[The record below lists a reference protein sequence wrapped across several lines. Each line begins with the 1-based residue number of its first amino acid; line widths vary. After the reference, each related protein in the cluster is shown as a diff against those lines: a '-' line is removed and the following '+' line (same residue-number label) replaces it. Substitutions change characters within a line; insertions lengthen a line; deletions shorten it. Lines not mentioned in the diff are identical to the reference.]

1 MENKTLNDLELE
13 FRSDQ
18 WMEREKQNLFTK

>member
-18 WMEREKQNLFTK
+18 WMEREKQNLFIK